1 MYYVCIYQSINHLCI
16 YESVSY
22 LTDSC
27 ISMYLCVY
35 PCIHLHLC
43 INYLWI
49 YLIIIYVFICVSM
62 YIPINHLCIYVLVY
76 SSIIYVSIYIAISV
90 SIIYLSICVSVWYL
104 SQEMFL
110 DFYFHIVL
118 AWTSG
123 LRASLVAQTV
133 KHLPVMWETWVRSL
147 GVEDP
152 LEKEMATH
160 SSTLAWKIPWME
172 EPGRL

>member
-1 MYYVCIYQSINHLCI
+1 MHIYVSVCLSMYPFASMYQLSMDLSNNHLCI
-16 YESVSY
+16 Y
-22 LTDSC
+22 
-27 ISMYLCVY
+27 
-35 PCIHLHLC
+35 
-43 INYLWI
+43 
-49 YLIIIYVFICVSM
+49 
-62 YIPINHLCIYVLVY
+62 LCIYVLVY

>member
-1 MYYVCIYQSINHLCI
+1 
-16 YESVSY
+16 
-22 LTDSC
+22 
-27 ISMYLCVY
+27 MYLCVY

-90 SIIYLSICVSVWYL
+90 SIIYVSLCVSVCYL

-110 DFYFHIVL
+110 DFYFNIVP

-123 LRASLVAQTV
+123 LRASLVAQRV
-133 KHLPVMWETWVRSL
+133 KHLPVMRETWVRSL
-147 GVEDP
+147 GAEDP